1 MILEMENNS
10 EKNMIE
16 NNLSGVK
23 RRRNRL
29 NKSEKYQNERSIFIH
44 ELESKIGLTEQ
55 IRGILIYDLEKN
67 EELKRYLEENI
78 ELIKRIFKHSNWNYF
93 RNEDADVIALLKSIF
108 KSENYSLTSK
118 RKLLILNNV
127 KKQYNYIFFIKNIHM
142 LDNHK

>member
-29 NKSEKYQNERSIFIH
+29 NKSEKYQNERIVFIS
-44 ELESKIGLTEQ
+44 ELESKMGLTEQ
-55 IRGILIYDLEKN
+55 TRGILIYDLEKN

-93 RNEDADVIALLKSIF
+93 RNEDADILGLLKSLF
-108 KSENYSLTSK
+108 KSQNYQLSSK
-118 RKLLILNNV
+118 RKLMVLNNV